1 MKTTTIVTIMRII
14 VGILFIAHGVAK
26 FQMGLG
32 NTAGWFGSIGI
43 PEFMAYVVAFLELIG
58 GIALVVG
65 LLTRYFAIGFILLL
79 LGAILMVKLP
89 IGLLGNAQMAGY
101 ELDLAL
107 LAIVGYFAIAN
118 ERGYGVD
125 QLLFKNRDQN

>member
-1 MKTTTIVTIMRII
+1 MKTRAVVTLMRVI
-14 VGILFIAHGVAK
+14 VGILFMAHGISK

-43 PEFMAYVVAFLELIG
+43 PEFVAYIVAFLELIG

-65 LLTRYFAIGFILLL
+65 FATRYFSAAFVIMLI
-79 LGAILMVKLP
+79 GAIFTAKLDG
-89 IGLLGNAQMAGY
+89 GLLGTDGMAGY

-107 LAIVGYFAIAN
+107 IALAAYFTIAD
-118 ERGYGVD
+118 ERGVGVD
-125 QLLFKNRDQN
+125 QLITTRK